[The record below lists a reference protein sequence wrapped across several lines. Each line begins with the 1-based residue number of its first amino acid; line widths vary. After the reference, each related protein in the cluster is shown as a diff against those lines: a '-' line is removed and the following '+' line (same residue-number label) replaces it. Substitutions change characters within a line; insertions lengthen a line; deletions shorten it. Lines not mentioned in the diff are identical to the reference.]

1 MGLVTELELPRTVAW
16 MRSAGGQPVKKGW
29 VPGATEAERRSL
41 RALASVAVH
50 LLPSSATPTDWPH
63 DIRAW
68 LRTTKGL
75 PPDVAAEL
83 DVAMKENPD
92 ACLAILYSSV
102 VARPRRRVLGTFFT
116 PTGEVTPLLTMWDAT
131 QPSPAEVVD
140 VGAGVGVF
148 TAAAARQWSGAQ
160 VFAVDVNPITLG
172 LLGVRM
178 GLPDICGDAARTKL
192 VLEDFTT
199 WFPTQTGTGRLV
211 LGNPPY
217 TRSQLIPPKDRRRLL
232 DACDDLCGSR
242 ASLSAIITAISIQH
256 LAPADG
262 LCLLLPAQWLESTY
276 AIRLRNHL
284 LSAARR
290 RVELRLAKADLFND
304 AVVDAV
310 VLLVGTERDDAQ
322 PFVVSDWDGKILQT
336 VNRPNAA
343 PEHWRSW
350 FEKKPVQRR
359 RTAGAKTLSDVAV
372 LRRGTATG
380 ANDFFVLSAD
390 TVAELELPAAVL
402 KPVLRRLS
410 LFNADR
416 ITPAE
421 FRKVPS
427 NERTW
432 LLLANDKQAKDKV
445 VAAYIR
451 HGEKMGFH
459 NRYLCKVRAGSWF
472 DVTHDLVVPDV
483 VITAMSRG
491 SFRVVE
497 NGVGA
502 AITNNLYGW
511 RWRADVARST
521 QAKVIAWLRGS
532 DGQAAVLA
540 LCRSRGD
547 GLAKVEP
554 SALAG
559 LELPASVFE

>member
-1 MGLVTELELPRTVAW
+1 MGVVTELHLPRTVAW
-16 MRSAGGQPVKKGW
+16 LQSASGRPVQRGW
-29 VPGATEAERRSL
+29 VPGATESERKAL
-41 RALASVAVH
+41 RALAAVAAH
-50 LLPSSATPTDWPH
+50 LLPSSTLPTQWPQ

-68 LRTTKGL
+68 FRGTKPL
-75 PPDVAAEL
+75 PPEIAAEIDVAIKA
-83 DVAMKENPD
+83 NPD
-92 ACLAILYSSV
+92 ACLAFLYSSV
-102 VARPRRRVLGTFFT
+102 VAGPRRRVLGTFFT
-116 PTGEVTPLLTMWDAT
+116 PAGEVTPLLTMWDAT
-131 QPSPAEVVD
+131 EPSPAEVVD

-148 TAAAARQWSGAQ
+148 TAAAARQWRGAQ
-160 VFAVDVNPITLG
+160 VFAVDVNPVTLG

-178 GLPDICGDAARTKL
+178 ALPDRCVDSARTKL

-199 WFPTQTGTGRLV
+199 WFPSQAGAGRLV

-232 DACDDLCGSR
+232 DACDDLCSSR
-242 ASLSAIITAISIQH
+242 ASLSAIITAIALKH

-276 AIRLRNHL
+276 AIRLRKHL
-284 LSAARR
+284 LGAARR
-290 RVELRLAKADLFND
+290 RVELRLAKADLFDD

-322 PFVVSDWDGKILQT
+322 PFVVSDWDGKTLQT
-336 VNRPNAA
+336 IDRSNAA
-343 PEHWRSW
+343 SDHWRSW
-350 FEKKPVQRR
+350 FEKQPVARQR
-359 RTAGAKTLSDVAV
+359 AADAKTLSDVAV

-390 TVAELELPAAVL
+390 TVAERELPRAVL

-410 LFNADR
+410 LFSTDT
-416 ITPAE
+416 ITHAAFGKLPT
-421 FRKVPS
+421 

-432 LLLANDKQAKDKV
+432 LLLATKEQAKNKK

-451 HGEKMGFH
+451 HGKKLGFH
-459 NRYLCKVRAGSWF
+459 NRYLCRVRAGPWF

-497 NGVGA
+497 NRIGA

-511 RWRADVARST
+511 RWHADVTKST

-554 SALAG
+554 LALAG
-559 LELPASVFE
+559 LELPRSVFE